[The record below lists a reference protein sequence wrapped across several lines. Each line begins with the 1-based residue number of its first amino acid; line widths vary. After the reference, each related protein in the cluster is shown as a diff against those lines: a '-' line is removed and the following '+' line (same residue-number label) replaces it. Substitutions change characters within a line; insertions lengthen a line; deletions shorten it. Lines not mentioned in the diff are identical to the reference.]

1 MAALAQE
8 TIFLKI
14 NNPQGHFWM
23 STPRRPES
31 IPQSKPRKI
40 SPNISRRRYTVS
52 KIISGTY
59 DTVATDLKMYSTI
72 QELLDVPIFFKNER
86 RIFAKIGLIKKGDD
100 WIDIKT
106 IPKSTK
112 INNYIKSD
120 KQGYQIDVKIYT
132 RTLYDTCPICLEYL
146 DTKEV
151 VAAHRVTKNEQDCF
165 KRHLF
170 HKECLERWKENN
182 DFCPLCR
189 GKITMHIY
197 RYNECL
203 KF

>member
-1 MAALAQE
+1 MAALVQQP
-8 TIFLKI
+8 IRLKI
-14 NNPQGHFWM
+14 NNPQRHFWM

-31 IPQSKPRKI
+31 IPQSKSLKR
-40 SPNISRRRYTVS
+40 SPNISRRRFTVS
-52 KIISGTY
+52 KNISGTN
-59 DTVATDLKMYSTI
+59 DTIATDLKMYSTI

-86 RIFAKIGLIKKGDD
+86 MIFAKIGLIQKDNK

-106 IPKSTK
+106 IEKSDK
-112 INNYIKSD
+112 IKNYIKSD
-120 KQGYQIDVKIYT
+120 KESYQIDVKIYT

-151 VAAHRVTKNEQDCF
+151 VAAHRANKTEQDCF

-170 HKECLERWKENN
+170 HKECLERWMKKNN
-182 DFCPLCR
+182 FCPLCR
-189 GKITMHIY
+189 RPIIMQKFKY
-197 RYNECL
+197 SECL